1 MKVNLRVLPGGKIT
15 PAQKKE
21 YVKNEICRRYEAEDK
36 ASDAVNIPYFLRAE
50 NKVKQLEL
58 SGRLNR
64 VYEDLKAGKPCMI

>member
-1 MKVNLRVLPGGKIT
+1 MKLKLKVLQGGKIT
-15 PAQKKE
+15 PTQKKE

-36 ASDAVNIPYFLRAE
+36 VSNAVNIPYFLRAE

>member
-1 MKVNLRVLPGGKIT
+1 MKLKLKVLQGGKIT

>member
-1 MKVNLRVLPGGKIT
+1 MKLKLKVLQGGKIT

-36 ASDAVNIPYFLRAE
+36 ASNAVNIPYFLRAE

-58 SGRLNR
+58 SGRLNS
-64 VYEDLKAGKPCMI
+64 VYDDMRKGKPCMI